1 MRHHGIILCSAMLLA
16 AGASAHADEGKNH
29 RVRQGESLFGLA
41 ERAYGNGLEWP
52 RIWEANPWLDPDNL
66 RAGELVY
73 IPARDASWG
82 DPPSKET
89 YALNPGT
96 GKFEEGRAPKS
107 ARRSTNPGS
116 GTPGLHVFRNLATQV
131 SARTVFGL
139 PVEKVL
145 FILFLC
151 FLLHAFF
158 EGILVWLAANLTF
171 VKEASFKKSLKATLM
186 TEMLTFATVIVL
198 GGAAILMLYLG
209 TDPGA
214 GGGGAPL
221 FPALEEYLRTP
232 AGLAVT
238 GFAVLGL
245 YIILSLRFF
254 PQVFGVPMSRAVTL
268 MALAILIPHLVGF
281 YLVGQRTGMIG

>member
-1 MRHHGIILCSAMLLA
+1 MLLA

-254 PQVFGVPMSRAVTL
+254 PQVFGVPISRAVTL